1 MYESFAAVYDTFMD
15 NVPYEEW
22 TGRIT
27 ELLKE
32 RGIEDGIVLDL
43 GCGTGSLT
51 VLLSQAG
58 YDMIGADISPQM
70 LQIAQEKARAQ
81 GCDILWLLQDMRS
94 FELYGT
100 VRAVVCV
107 CDSVNYITSAQD
119 LLQVF
124 RLVRNYLD
132 PDGVFLFDMNT
143 LYKYRELL
151 GDCIIAEARED
162 CSFIWDNTWY
172 EPEQINEYD
181 LTLFIQEES
190 GLYRRYDETHYQKG
204 YELDAVLSLLREA
217 GLETEA
223 VFDGFS
229 RETAGEKSERVL
241 IAARKRNV
249 IVT

>member
-81 GCDILWLLQDMRS
+81 DCDILWLLQDMRS

-124 RLVRNYLD
+124 RLVCNYLD

-151 GDCIIAEARED
+151 GDCTIAEARED
-162 CSFIWDNTWY
+162 CSFIWENTWY

-181 LTLFIQEES
+181 LTLFIREES

-204 YELDAVLSLLREA
+204 YELDEMLSLLGEA
-217 GLETEA
+217 GLEAEA

-229 RETAGEKSERVL
+229 REKAGEKSERVL
-241 IAARKRNV
+241 IAVRKRNT